1 VHVVLPDPVNVLL
14 PHVSELIEGATAEL
28 DPLSLIAAVLDVD
41 P

>member
-14 PHVSELIEGATAEL
+14 PHVNELIEGAIAEL
-28 DPLSLIAAVLDVD
+28 DPLSLIAAVFEVD